1 MKLMHLLMLLPLC
14 LSACGGA
21 GNTQRAP
28 YEGFEWGEITGAGLA
43 LEAQHNENIR
53 LLADPGLPG
62 VVMVR
67 NGDACP
73 RMLMRVFDIENG
85 DIEGVADILRAEE
98 GWDGNMTCRFEQ
110 VKSPRR
116 DVRRYVMVPDGDYA
130 RRIDEMMKTE
140 PVPSTCN
147 GWGVGNSGMRW
158 FEIHDDTPDKAL
170 FMEIGQEAPLFDENS
185 VEFMPEKKD
194 AEMSEDILYTMNGTL
209 TIGHEI
215 RSFRPDGGGE
225 FWFVDKTGR
234 LEQMYD
240 NVTGGEK
247 NGEPC
252 RAALKVEYNG
262 RWDDGFAA
270 DYDGVYFVREV
281 VGLSK
286 M

>member
-1 MKLMHLLMLLPLC
+1 MLLPLC
-14 LSACGGA
+14 LSACGGT

-116 DVRRYVMVPDGDYA
+116 GVRRYVMVPDGDYA

-185 VEFMPEKKD
+185 VEFMPEKTD

-209 TIGHEI
+209 TLGHEV

-262 RWDDGFAA
+262 RWDDGVAA

-281 VGLSK
+281 VGLSR